1 MSIYA
6 PPPLPPR
13 PGAEVKSVFELNGSR
28 NSFPEAEAIPLQ
40 YEEPYA
46 VPTSPQQDQA
56 SQQGY
61 SHQQTWGSPPQ
72 QPQQYYSSTPAPFSY
87 GNGVEVTPHIQPA
100 QEVYY
105 QTPSQYG
112 GSSFPVSSEAML
124 PHSFTK
130 NSGIWKVVAAV
141 TGGLTLLTL
150 LVIVGFAVLSFGTT
164 GAVLSIIMACIP
176 FAMIFGCIVWIG
188 RWDAEPWGLR
198 IAAFLWGAAGS
209 IILTLSI
216 TAILA
221 LIIGPAETD
230 FQAAAIQAPIIEE
243 FAKGIAVLAIALFL
257 RKRFDGPVDG
267 VVYMALVAAGF
278 AFTENILYFGSAYA
292 SGGIA
297 SITTTFFL
305 RAILSPFAHVIFSI
319 PMGIVLGM
327 ARSRGLSRRATI
339 GLFFSVYPLSV
350 FLHALWNGSSVLV
363 NDTGAWLLFYLLV
376 QVPIF
381 ATAISVAI
389 WLRRTEAKL
398 TYKRLTEYGWM
409 GWFTPPEVDA
419 FATWEGRKR
428 IVAWAS
434 SKSPQAGALM
444 KEITKDVVDLTYNR
458 ERIVRRQ
465 NESIPEELLK
475 TEQELL
481 DKISAKKAFLL
492 TL

>member
-1 MSIYA
+1 MSIYS

-13 PGAEVKSVFELNGSR
+13 PITAIKSVFDLNGSR

-40 YEEPYA
+40 YEEPYTA
-46 VPTSPQQDQA
+46 PKQLPLPTSNQSPESQTNHA
-56 SQQGY
+56 SLRA
-61 SHQQTWGSPPQ
+61 
-72 QPQQYYSSTPAPFSY
+72 QPSSSPFSY
-87 GNGVEVTPHIQPA
+87 GNDYSQPTSQPVNA
-100 QEVYY
+100 QEIYY

-112 GSSFPVSSEAML
+112 GSSSPTNAQGPL

-130 NSGIWKVVAAV
+130 NSSTWKIVAAV
-141 TGGLTLLTL
+141 AGALTILALLA
-150 LVIVGFAVLSFGTT
+150 IVGFAVLSFGTT
-164 GAVLSIIMACIP
+164 GAVLSILLACVP

-198 IAAFLWGAAGS
+198 IAAFLWGSAGS

-216 TAILA
+216 TAVLS
-221 LIIGPAETD
+221 LIIGPARTD
-230 FQAAAIQAPIIEE
+230 FQAVAIQAPIIEE

-278 AFTENILYFGSAYA
+278 AFTENILYFGSAYS
-292 SGGIA
+292 SGGIGG
-297 SITTTFFL
+297 ITSTFFL

-327 ARSRGLSRRATI
+327 ARSRGLNRLPTI
-339 GLFFSVYPLSV
+339 GLFFAAYPLSV

-363 NDTGAWLLFYLLV
+363 GDTGDWLLFYLLV
-376 QVPIF
+376 QFPIF
-381 ATAISVAI
+381 STAIGVAI
-389 WLRRTEAKL
+389 WLRRAEAKL

-409 GWFTPPEVDA
+409 GWFTPPEVDS

-434 SKSPQAGALM
+434 SKSPQAGTLM

-458 ERIVRRQ
+458 ERIVRNQ
-465 NESIPEELLK
+465 GKSMLDDLLK

-481 DKISAKKAFLL
+481 DKIALKKTFLL
-492 TL
+492 AL